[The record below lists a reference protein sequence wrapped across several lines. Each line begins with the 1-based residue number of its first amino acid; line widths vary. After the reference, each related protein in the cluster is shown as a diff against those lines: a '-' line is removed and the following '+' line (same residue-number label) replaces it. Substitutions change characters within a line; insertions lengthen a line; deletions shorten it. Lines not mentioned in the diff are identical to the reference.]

1 MNKILLSFLKFLR
14 ACLTYL
20 IKKLK
25 GVSTDA
31 ES

>member
-1 MNKILLSFLKFLR
+1 MNKILVNFLKFLR

-25 GVSTDA
+25 GGSSDA